1 MNSIIIGLF
10 KSALYLIPFIITYL
24 IFKYEYRKNQ
34 NKKISLQKSVNYS
47 TVIYLMGVLYLFNEM
62 FGSFF
67 IGYLLIIFLIAL
79 SIILVLQMKNN
90 NEVILI
96 KGLKRLWKISFLIFL
111 GAYVILL
118 FSKLTMFIY
127 QAYLL

>member
-1 MNSIIIGLF
+1 MNSTIIGLL
-10 KSALYLIPFIITYL
+10 KSAFYLIPFIITYL

-67 IGYLLIIFLIAL
+67 IGYILITFLIIL
-79 SIILVLQMKNN
+79 SFILFMQITNN
-90 NEVILI
+90 N
-96 KGLKRLWKISFLIFL
+96 
-111 GAYVILL
+111 YVI
-118 FSKLTMFIY
+118 FIKSFISLY
-127 QAYLL
+127 YITYVYIFYCR